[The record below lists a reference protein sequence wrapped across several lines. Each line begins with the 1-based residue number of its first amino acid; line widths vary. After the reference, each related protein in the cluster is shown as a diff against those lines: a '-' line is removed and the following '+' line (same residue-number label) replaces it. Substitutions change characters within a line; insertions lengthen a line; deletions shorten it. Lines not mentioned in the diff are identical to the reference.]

1 MQSVSV
7 LAVLALAL
15 SCTLAIDVTLN
26 QQWNMWKQVNNK
38 QYSDA
43 EEQVRYERFILI
55 YRFYLLI
62 IKKIRF

>member
-62 IKKIRF
+62 IKKIHF

>member
-26 QQWNMWKQVNNK
+26 QQWNMWKQVHNK